1 MGTYKVL
8 QDIEAED
15 KLLGPLSL
23 RQFIYAVIVVVSLF
37 IGFKFVTANLWYMA
51 LPLLPIIL
59 FFGMLAAPFG
69 HDQSNEVWL
78 LAKIGFWIK
87 PRKRLWDQSG
97 IKELVTITV
106 PKVIEKRLT
115 KDFTKD
121 EARSRLQ
128 ALADTLDSRGWAVKN
143 VDINDYRPPINLNNS
158 NYDDRLVNSD
168 ELPQDVPDIDN
179 RGLDL
184 LDRYSNS
191 TSYHVDQLIEESE
204 KDRKEQLR
212 KIVNSPAPSHILETT
227 NNTAGT
233 AQQTSTTDWFTDYT
247 KTQNSTNGTNNS
259 DDAPKELVKTPVA
272 DTPLMDSY
280 HDQTLDT
287 SKNPAPTNPTSSGAT
302 DKNTDIINLSANDD
316 LDVATIARQADKVV
330 KRSDDNTEVVISLR

>member
-51 LPLLPIIL
+51 IPLLPIVL
-59 FFGMLAAPFG
+59 FFGLLAAPFG

-78 LAKIGFWIK
+78 LAKIGFWVK
-87 PRKRLWDQSG
+87 PRKRIWDQSG

-128 ALADTLDSRGWAVKN
+128 ALADTLDSRGWAIKN
-143 VDINDYRPPINLNNS
+143 VDINNYGAPINLNNS
-158 NYDDRLVNSD
+158 NYDDRLVNSN
-168 ELPQDVPDIDN
+168 EFPQDVPDIDA

-184 LDRYSNS
+184 LDKYSNP
-191 TSYHVDQLIEESE
+191 TSSHVDQLIEESE
-204 KDRKEQLR
+204 KDRKDQLR
-212 KIVNSPAPSHILETT
+212 KLVDNPNPTQTT
-227 NNTAGT
+227 VANTAVPDITQQAST
-233 AQQTSTTDWFTDYT
+233 AGWFTDYN
-247 KTQNSTNGTNNS
+247 KAQSSTANANNTAVVPNEIAKAS
-259 DDAPKELVKTPVA
+259 TA

-280 HDQTLDT
+280 HNHDLDT
-287 SKNPAPTNPTSSGAT
+287 SKTLLQQILRT
-302 DKNTDIINLSANDD
+302 
-316 LDVATIARQADKVV
+316 VAQQIK
-330 KRSDDNTEVVISLR
+330 ILI